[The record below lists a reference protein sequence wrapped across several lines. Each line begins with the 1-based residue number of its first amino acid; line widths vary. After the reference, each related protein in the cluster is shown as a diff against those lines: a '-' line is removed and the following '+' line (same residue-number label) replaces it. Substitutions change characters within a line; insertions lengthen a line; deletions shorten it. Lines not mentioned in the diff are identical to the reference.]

1 MSFCVHHY
9 FIYLMTDPKA
19 ISQASIQAFMIFYL
33 YVLNSYEGIYS
44 NILVCIRSA
53 YLKWTSD
60 IPTLVHITEASQ
72 GLMKWIPPGEAKW
85 KDTPT
90 LNTRVQSKEWQNKT
104 RENLQTAAVT
114 DWFSVCS
121 SDSPDSSSFCWH
133 KSAEGDSHMP
143 FLHLIIEP
151 CLNKSTMH

>member
-19 ISQASIQAFMIFYL
+19 ISQASIQAFTIFYL
-33 YVLNSYEGIYS
+33 YVLNCYEGIYS

-85 KDTPT
+85 KDTLQHWTQGFSPRNDRIRPEKIYRQ
-90 LNTRVQSKEWQNKT
+90 LLWLIDFQSVPLILLIPHLSVGTSLLKET
-104 RENLQTAAVT
+104 V
-114 DWFSVCS
+114 VCH
-121 SDSPDSSSFCWH
+121 FY
-133 KSAEGDSHMP
+133 
-143 FLHLIIEP
+143 
-151 CLNKSTMH
+151 T